1 MAIPKD
7 QIKKLK
13 EQLLTQLDSTNL
25 PNKEEIKTSVEAM
38 DAEELEEF
46 LIQNNLIP
54 DPNQPSQTG
63 QPKCVFCSI
72 VFGEIPSTK
81 IAENEKAIAIL
92 EINPI
97 SQGHTIIIPK
107 EHIEKPEDIP
117 QEVHDLAN
125 EVSEKLKSTFN
136 PKNIILENTNILGHE
151 AINILPVYTTENFTS
166 PKKQAT
172 PEELAEIKNQLE
184 QKPKEE
190 IKEEP
195 QIEINETNTR
205 LPRRIP

>member
-54 DPNQPSQTG
+54 DQSQPQQTG

-107 EHIEKPEDIP
+107 EHIEKLIWLFIL
-117 QEVHDLAN
+117 HF
-125 EVSEKLKSTFN
+125 LKIMGFA
-136 PKNIILENTNILGHE
+136 PLFGRCAACGKD
-151 AINILPVYTTENFTS
+151 
-166 PKKQAT
+166 
-172 PEELAEIKNQLE
+172 
-184 QKPKEE
+184 
-190 IKEEP
+190 
-195 QIEINETNTR
+195 R
-205 LPRRIP
+205 LPDGRVVVSPLSGTHPSACGPMTIPTSR